1 MFVLQNYTPNASI
14 VKIWTRFPDDA
25 LVECSVGAQALR
37 GNGDQNCNPP
47 ARGLADCSSGSIS
60 CQRWDARDEGKTL
73 GQGEDLGRERVVRV
87 VLDGRSIQDHFPG
100 IARYTYNLAREL
112 GRRAGAA
119 GLDVLVDPTAPNR
132 QYDLDRLARV
142 SGVRL
147 RPIVAPIFS
156 LGGQARAA
164 LAVRS
169 LRPDV
174 YHSPYYV
181 RPWLVSAPSVV
192 TIHDLISETCPE
204 AAAGPAGHLR
214 RLIHHIAVGMALRG
228 SRRTIVPC
236 SATRSDVLSL
246 YRVKPDL
253 IAVIPEGVESRFGAV
268 DHLAVAATRT
278 RYQLP
283 QRFVLGVGV
292 NKPHKNLARLIEAFR
307 TVSSEVTL
315 VLAGPIDPRYP
326 TGAALA
332 HRFGLADRV
341 MSLGPVADADLPGLY
356 AAADVFAYPSLAE
369 GFGLPPLEAMACG
382 TPVVC
387 SGTTSLPEVVGD
399 AAVLCDPL
407 DVSSLARA
415 LNQVLADQALR
426 QQLVEAGRRRAG
438 QLTWERAGE
447 ATWDLYRD
455 VASQS

>member
-1 MFVLQNYTPNASI
+1 
-14 VKIWTRFPDDA
+14 
-25 LVECSVGAQALR
+25 
-37 GNGDQNCNPP
+37 
-47 ARGLADCSSGSIS
+47 
-60 CQRWDARDEGKTL
+60 
-73 GQGEDLGRERVVRV
+73 VRV

-112 GRRAGAA
+112 GRQAGTT
-119 GLDVLVDPTAPNR
+119 GLDVLVDPTVPNR
-132 QYDLDRLARV
+132 HYDLDRLARV

-156 LGGQARAA
+156 LDGQARAT

-169 LRPDV
+169 LRADV

-181 RPWLVSAPSVV
+181 RPWLLSAPSVV

-204 AAAGPAGHLR
+204 AATGLGGQLR
-214 RLIHHIAVGMALRG
+214 RLLHHGAVGLALRG
-228 SRRTIVPC
+228 SQRTIVPS

-246 YRVKPDL
+246 YRVKPDSVT
-253 IAVIPEGVESRFGAV
+253 VIPEGVESRFGAV
-268 DHLAVAATRT
+268 DPTAVAAART

-283 QRFVLGVGV
+283 ERFVLSVGI

-307 TVSSEVTL
+307 QVSSEVAL

-341 MSLGPVADADLPGLY
+341 RSLGRVADADLPGLY
-356 AAADVFAYPSLAE
+356 AAANVFAFPSLAE

-387 SGTTSLPEVVGD
+387 SRTTSLPEVVGD

-407 DVSSLARA
+407 DVGALARA
-415 LNQVLADQALR
+415 LNQVLADQVLR
-426 QQLVEAGRRRAG
+426 QRLAEAGRRRAG
-438 QLTWERAGE
+438 QLTWERAGA

-455 VASQS
+455 VASRS